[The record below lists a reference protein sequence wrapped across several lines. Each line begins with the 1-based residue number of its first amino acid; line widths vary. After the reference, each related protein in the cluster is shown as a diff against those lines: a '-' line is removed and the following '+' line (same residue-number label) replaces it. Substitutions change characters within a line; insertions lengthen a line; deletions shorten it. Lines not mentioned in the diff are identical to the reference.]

1 MLSKNSSFVL
11 KTGETDGSQ
20 HFEKLPTNAVAI
32 GTDANGNPI
41 DNTAEAYK
49 VKVNSS
55 DAVAGYL
62 DAKLADTTDVQFTPT
77 DDQSQMDSI
86 VYQLTG
92 IGARLVAKDTGSF
105 QWQGATY
112 GSTLGGRGICSGRV
126 YLSGID
132 TQVWACNDGVGA
144 IYKTLDDW
152 KTITLDNSWMTY
164 MGGDPILYNV
174 QPPCIK
180 FVYSAHLS
188 SYMWVLTQW
197 PGYEPSVVYYYALHT
212 PSNYNADGTLKSTAW
227 NSAPCNHVI
236 ADIGVG
242 PDNVACVVGNHKYI
256 SRTTDWNTWT
266 DIFTEP
272 SNHVI
277 GGIDTDGYG
286 NWIAV
291 SRDYGVVY
299 ISQDNGL
306 TWTAPSI
313 YVRNT
318 EEGAYAPASSL
329 VTAGAVV
336 AGNGIWLVASGNAY
350 NYSTDGIYWTTYTT
364 SLGSFY
370 GMGFDGVKFFATNPM
385 VAQSTKIWQL
395 LVSEIPA
402 HRHLVAEEGI
412 TVDKAAYLPFL
423 PSATSLATDTMGKV
437 VEGTAITEAD
447 LGDPDYSDYVL
458 GKPDGN
464 FKWIP
469 RDGLT
474 GVVEAPLPELVK
486 NGGAGTVTVPAMKI
500 QAYPGSEFF
509 GNPVRYQT
517 VETTLSI
524 PDGGTAYYIAFKDDM
539 GPTIYT
545 TTDKNTL
552 NMSDRIPLYICSRIG
567 TTIHSVGFDTQGVGL
582 PQKAERALVNTTPYR
597 RSTEGGL
604 ALSEDGSRHLS
615 LTAATVY
622 AGTTPVDVLAYDSNV
637 TNHLLT
643 HAYHVGGVWTYSTIS
658 AGNGQYNNSQYD
670 NGTDLVSL
678 GTNKYKIVWVFRSIG
693 DDREIFYVDSNTEY
707 NNSDAAQSAQVP
719 PVPPVVQWHC
729 MLVGRII
736 VQNGA
741 SSGIVQSAFDQT
753 FTSSA
758 ISNHNNLSG
767 LQGGTSGEYYH
778 FTAAEHTALQNLAN
792 SVGHFAPTMD
802 PAVATDVMIPSV
814 IGSRS
819 EVCVCM
825 VPRVDMKIN
834 SSSQFATA
842 MTQGATGTLIM
853 TLRDVNYNLI
863 AYSNALTNPTGSA
876 LLTASMGGIE
886 DPITHN
892 AITEYTLT
900 AGTVYYLG
908 LNYSMNGAAFIGVVA
923 SQTMN
928 ITPIV
933 SKKFDNLTN
942 APDTLSGGSETTMRF
957 YIRIKS

>member
-1 MLSKNSSFVL
+1 MLSKNCSFVL

-242 PDNVACVVGNHKYI
+242 PDNVACVVGNHQYI

-318 EEGAYAPASSL
+318 EEGDYAPASSL

-350 NYSTDGIYWTTYTT
+350 NYSTDGIYWTRYTT

-412 TVDKAAYLPFL
+412 TADKAAYLPFL
-423 PSATSLATDTMGKV
+423 PSADVLGTDAMGKV
-437 VEGTAITEAD
+437 VAKAGGGYTLPIA
-447 LGDPDYSDYVL
+447 SDTVL
-458 GKPDGN
+458 GGIKVGDNLTIDVDG
-464 FKWIP
+464 
-469 RDGLT
+469 
-474 GVVEAPLPELVK
+474 
-486 NGGAGTVTVPAMKI
+486 
-500 QAYPGSEFF
+500 
-509 GNPVRYQT
+509 
-517 VETTLSI
+517 
-524 PDGGTAYYIAFKDDM
+524 
-539 GPTIYT
+539 
-545 TTDKNTL
+545 TL
-552 NMSDRIPLYICSRIG
+552 NAD
-567 TTIHSVGFDTQGVGL
+567 
-582 PQKAERALVNTTPYR
+582 A
-597 RSTEGGL
+597 
-604 ALSEDGSRHLS
+604 
-615 LTAATVY
+615 
-622 AGTTPVDVLAYDSNV
+622 
-637 TNHLLT
+637 
-643 HAYHVGGVWTYSTIS
+643 S
-658 AGNGQYNNSQYD
+658 ASFG
-670 NGTDLVSL
+670 
-678 GTNKYKIVWVFRSIG
+678 KY
-693 DDREIFYVDSNTEY
+693 
-707 NNSDAAQSAQVP
+707 
-719 PVPPVVQWHC
+719 
-729 MLVGRII
+729 M
-736 VQNGA
+736 
-741 SSGIVQSAFDQT
+741 
-753 FTSSA
+753 
-758 ISNHNNLSG
+758 
-767 LQGGTSGEYYH
+767 
-778 FTAAEHTALQNLAN
+778 
-792 SVGHFAPTMD
+792 PTMD

-863 AYSNALTNPTGSA
+863 AYSNALTDPTGSA